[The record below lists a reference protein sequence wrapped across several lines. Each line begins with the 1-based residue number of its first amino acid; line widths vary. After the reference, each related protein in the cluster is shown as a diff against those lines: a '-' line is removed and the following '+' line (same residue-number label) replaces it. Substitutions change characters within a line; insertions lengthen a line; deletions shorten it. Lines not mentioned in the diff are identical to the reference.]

1 MPFYGLEK
9 TGRKRNKNVAFRVN
23 DEEWKY
29 LNELISVSELN
40 KQQYY
45 LSKLLDREITI
56 YGNPKTYKNLKKLL
70 IEYSEK
76 IDRYINENKKLD
88 SYELEILL
96 HITEM
101 LSALSQEKN
110 VCTII
115 GKEK

>member
-23 DEEWKY
+23 DDEWKY

-45 LSKLLDREITI
+45 LSKLLDREINV

-70 IEYSEK
+70 KEYSEK

-88 SYELEILL
+88 LYELTILL

-101 LSALSQEKN
+101 LNALNNERN
-110 VCTII
+110 IYTII
-115 GKEK
+115 GKKK